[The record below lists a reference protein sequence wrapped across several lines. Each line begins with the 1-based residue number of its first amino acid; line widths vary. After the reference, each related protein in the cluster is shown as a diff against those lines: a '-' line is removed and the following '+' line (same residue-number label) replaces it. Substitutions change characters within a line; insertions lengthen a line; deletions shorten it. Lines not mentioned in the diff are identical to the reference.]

1 MDIGHSPLRDKV
13 AIQYIDTVF
22 KEIKYEDLERL
33 SHDAL
38 DAAWRKWLTTETYNN
53 VVGLERFKNS
63 AFSPGTT
70 DAFGEF
76 ISRYPNRR
84 IRVSR
89 SDFILTK
96 ILCKTYERNLCYLEN
111 DLLQEGDVLIMSFP
125 YSGNGSYYPE
135 YESVLDTCDRL
146 NIPVFVDGA
155 YFGISRDINY
165 PLHHSCIKDFSVSLS
180 KNLAGNPLRL
190 GIRFTKEEV
199 DDGITAGLLGSDVYD
214 RLGAHIS
221 IKLLEKFSHKSV
233 VDRHIDNSNKVCVDN
248 NLTPTNTF
256 TITIGTPEMEQFK
269 RGDYVRVCI
278 SEELSEL
285 T

>member
-1 MDIGHSPLRDKV
+1 MKIGHDPLKDKLS
-13 AIQYIDTVF
+13 IQYIDFVL
-22 KEIKYEDLERL
+22 KEIEYKNLESL
-33 SHDAL
+33 SHEQL
-38 DAAWRKWLTTETYNN
+38 DSAWRKWLTTDTYNN
-53 VVGLERFKNS
+53 VVGLEKFSHS

-76 ISRYPNRR
+76 ISRYPNYR

-96 ILCKTYERNLCYLEN
+96 ILSKTYGRVLVPLEDGELESN
-111 DLLQEGDVLIMSFP
+111 DCLIISFP
-125 YSGNGSYYPE
+125 FSGNGSYYPD
-135 YESVLDTCDRL
+135 YEQLLDICDEL
-146 NIPVFVDGA
+146 NVPVFIDGA
-155 YFGISRDINY
+155 YFGISSGINY
-165 PLHHSCIKDFSVSLS
+165 PLHRNCVKDFSVSLS

-190 GIRFTKEEV
+190 GIRFTKDEV
-199 DDGITAGLLGSDVYD
+199 DDGITAGLLGSDVFD
-214 RLGAHIS
+214 RLGAYIS
-221 IKLLEKFSHKSV
+221 IKLLGQFSHKSV
-233 VDRHIDNSNKVCVDN
+233 VDRHIDNSNEICSNN

-256 TITIGTPEMEQFK
+256 TIGIGSPEMEEFK